1 MELGDVIESGFR
13 LWLSNLKVGLF
24 FLFSHLSTVLILL
37 IPFGILWKECNGNFF
52 IAEQVFKSNPAL
64 IASFFISFI
73 LASLVSIYFYFAGI
87 RACVMAIDGELSIIG
102 AMKYALKR
110 FLSYIGAE
118 ILKILVILISLTP
131 ALFLFIIL
139 FATPNS
145 FSKEPNFLISGVIF
159 VVLSVITFIIILIF
173 LVYVEYAVADGHG
186 AVESIKVSFRTAKNC
201 FFETIILLIL
211 FFAIG
216 VLCSLLARLIAFPF
230 MPSFMQNPFM
240 FNSTRPNSFLFP
252 SYLLDIVKFSLVYLA
267 SLSLLNSFVVSPL
280 RAFMLI
286 LNMRKCS

>member
-24 FLFSHLSTVLILL
+24 FLFSYLSTVLILL

-52 IAEQVFKSNPAL
+52 IAEQVVKSNPAL

-87 RACVMAIDGELSIIG
+87 RACVMAIDGELSIVG

-131 ALFLFIIL
+131 AFLFIIP
-139 FATPNS
+139 FSTPNS
-145 FSKEPNFLISGVIF
+145 FSKGPNFLISGVIF
-159 VVLSVITFIIILIF
+159 VILSVITFIIILIF
-173 LVYVEYAVADGHG
+173 LVYVEYAVADGHS

-211 FFAIG
+211 LFAIG
-216 VLCSLLARLIAFPF
+216 VLCNLLARLIAFPF

-240 FNSTRPNSFLFP
+240 FNPVRPNPFLSP
-252 SYLLDIVKFSLVYLA
+252 SYLLDMVKFLLVYLA

>member
-1 MELGDVIESGFR
+1 MELGNVIESGFR

-24 FLFSHLSTVLILL
+24 FLFSYLSTILILL
-37 IPFGILWKECNGNFF
+37 IPFGILWRECNGNLF
-52 IAEQVFKSNPAL
+52 IAEQVVKSNPTL
-64 IASFFISFI
+64 IASFFISLI
-73 LASLVSIYFYFAGI
+73 LSSLVSIYFYFAGI
-87 RACVMAIDGELSIIG
+87 RACVMAIDGESSIIG

-110 FLSYIGAE
+110 FLSYICAK
-118 ILKILVILISLTP
+118 ILKILILSVS
-131 ALFLFIIL
+131 IL
-139 FATPNS
+139 PLILLAIPTSVGRRSEMFNPNYIV
-145 FSKEPNFLISGVIF
+145 FGVIF
-159 VVLSVITFIIILIF
+159 VVLSIIIFIILLIF

-211 FFAIG
+211 LLAIG
-216 VLCSLLARLIAFPF
+216 VLCNLLARLIAFPF

-240 FNSTRPNSFLFP
+240 FYPIRPNSFLSP

-267 SLSLLNSFVVSPL
+267 SLSLLNAFVVLPL